1 MRQLTLKKKFISLWH
16 LSFRDV
22 SFAKYFCIWLFFWFE
37 ASFIPLAARQVLL
50 CLACLLSPARLEHI
64 TASSSHSSTSSFE
77 HCLNSFVNFLI
88 FQFFFNSIIL
98 SILFSTSNSSTSSS
112 KQSSS
117 SFVIFSMFFF
127 PPIYWQTRPS
137 TVQIL
142 LSKTSYS
149 SSVFKKVPYLSLTM
163 IEKLKCSNWGGPGK
177 RTPCKKSFFHQKMDV
192 D

>member
-22 SFAKYFCIWLFFWFE
+22 SFAKYFCIWLFFVWGQFY
-37 ASFIPLAARQVLL
+37 SKYICVWLVCCLRPDSNILPLPPPIHRRARSSAVQI
-50 CLACLLSPARLEHI
+50 LLSIFL
-64 TASSSHSSTSSFE
+64 SF
-77 HCLNSFVNFLI
+77 N
-88 FQFFFNSIIL
+88 FFFNSIIL

-142 LSKTSYS
+142 LSKTNYS
-149 SSVFKKVPYLSLTM
+149 SSVFKKVPDLSLTM
-163 IEKLKCSNWGGPGK
+163 REKLKCSNWGGPGK